1 MRQPRGRFSR
11 FCRDDSGTATVESVI
26 WLPIFVW
33 MLALVINVSMIV
45 FEKNQAYRVL
55 QNANRILSTGYIQS
69 EAETEAYI
77 RQKISHIA
85 PEAVVTTRIENGVV
99 TSELAYRVTD
109 LLVPQALVDLANI
122 WIRVSSQHFVEY

>member
-1 MRQPRGRFSR
+1 MRQPRGKVSR

-55 QNANRILSTGYIQS
+55 QTANRILST
-69 EAETEAYI
+69 AYI
-77 RQKISHIA
+77 RQKSSHIA

>member
-1 MRQPRGRFSR
+1 MSR
-11 FCRDDSGTATVESVI
+11 LGPTSWDHGKQRLDARAWELLLAWAEAAGATQAIEAMFAGES
-26 WLPIFVW
+26 
-33 MLALVINVSMIV
+33 IN
-45 FEKNQAYRVL
+45 R
-55 QNANRILSTGYIQS
+55 S
-69 EAETEAYI
+69 EARPALHVALRAHEEDAGD
-77 RQKISHIA
+77 IA